1 VASKV
6 FLHIGLPKTGTTY
19 LQSILWG
26 SQDQLRDDGILLPG
40 KSHRVHLW
48 AALDVQGRKGL
59 ASRHR
64 RAPGSWKRLVKQL
77 ASWDGTGVVSHEFLS
92 GASARHASQA
102 IADLAPAEVHVVVTA
117 RDSLGMLTAGWQ
129 EYVKNGGTLPVSAM
143 GDKMSGPGSEFGWRT
158 WDLRGV
164 LRRWTPDLPPERVH
178 ILPLPQGGEP
188 DQHWRNFAGVIGA
201 TGDYPIPERP
211 ANTSLGVVQV
221 ELLRRVNAHLG
232 DFRSALDRGRWIR
245 GYLAEEMLSMQER
258 ESLGL
263 DEAAVEECRERADRA
278 VRFVRRHGFHV
289 VGDLDSLLVPAE
301 VPARRGSDTVAP
313 DELIDAAGRLV
324 ADMLADVRAR
334 IRGGAPDG
342 STTVGQQH
350 RS

>member
-1 VASKV
+1 MASKV

-26 SQDQLRDDGILLPG
+26 SRDQLSREGILLPG
-40 KSHRVHLW
+40 QGHRVHLW

-64 RAPGSWKRLVKQL
+64 RAPGSWQRLVKQL
-77 ASWDGTGVVSHEFLS
+77 RSWDGTGVISHEFFC
-92 GASARHASQA
+92 GAKAAHASRA
-102 IADLAPAEVHVVVTA
+102 IADLAPAEVHLVVTA
-117 RDSLGMLTAGWQ
+117 RDALGMLTAGWQ
-129 EYVKNGGTLPVSAM
+129 EYVKNGGTEPVTAM
-143 GDKMSGPGSEFGWRT
+143 AGRGFGPGSEFGWRT

-164 LRRWTPDLPPERVH
+164 LRRWAPELPPERVH
-178 ILPLPQGGEP
+178 ILPLPQGGRP

-201 TGDYPIPERP
+201 QGEYPIPEQP

-232 DFRSALDRGRWIR
+232 DFHSAFDRGRWIR
-245 GYLAEEMLSMQER
+245 GYLAEERLAAQER
-258 ESLGL
+258 EPLGL
-263 DEAAVEECRERADRA
+263 DAASIADCRERADRA
-278 VRFVRRHGFHV
+278 VELVRRRGFDV
-289 VGDLDSLLVPAE
+289 VGDVESLRVPAE
-301 VPARRGSDTVAP
+301 VPERRASDTVSD

-334 IRGGAPDG
+334 VRGGSQTA
-342 STTVGQQH
+342 
-350 RS
+350 

>member
-1 VASKV
+1 MANKV
-6 FLHIGLPKTGTTY
+6 LLHIGLPKTGTTY

-26 SQDQLRDDGILLPG
+26 SQDELRDEGILLPG
-40 KSHRVHLW
+40 RGHRVHLW

-77 ASWDGTGVVSHEFLS
+77 GSWDGTGVVSHEFLS
-92 GASARHASQA
+92 GASAKYASQA

-129 EYVKNGGTLPVSAM
+129 EYVKNGGTEPVSAM
-143 GDKMSGPGSEFGWRT
+143 GDRRSGPGSEFSWRT

-178 ILPLPQGGEP
+178 ILPLPVGGEP
-188 DQHWRNFAGVIGA
+188 DQHWRNFAEIIGA
-201 TGDYPIPERP
+201 TRDYPIPERP
-211 ANTSLGVVQV
+211 ANPSLGVVQV

-232 DFRSALDRGRWIR
+232 DFHSALDRGRWIR

-258 ESLGL
+258 EPLGL
-263 DEAAVEECRERADRA
+263 DPAAVAECRERADHA
-278 VRFVRRHGFHV
+278 VEFVRRRGFHV
-289 VGDLDSLLVPAE
+289 VGDLDSLKVPDA
-301 VPARRGSDTVAP
+301 VPERRACDTVA
-313 DELIDAAGRLV
+313 DVELIDASGRLV

-334 IRGGAPDG
+334 VRGGAPDG
-342 STTVGQQH
+342 LTAAGRRHQS
-350 RS
+350 